1 MHSAHLFML
10 LCIICTSTAVYVLY
24 FWMILWSDYA
34 NRYSE
39 NDSDVSDIIH
49 RNCWIHACA
58 HMHEFILINYLEFPV
73 GFIRQV
79 LTDVEKTW
87 NIQILLRVVERAGA
101 CISIRSQRY
110 RNAEAPSTIK
120 PRQYSSTA
128 VLMEYCITGTR
139 LDLTWVEIPSG
150 YRYGN

>member
-1 MHSAHLFML
+1 MAA
-10 LCIICTSTAVYVLY
+10 CIEYYIKYY
-24 FWMILWSDYA
+24 IRQY
-34 NRYSE
+34 YY
-39 NDSDVSDIIH
+39 IYI
-49 RNCWIHACA
+49 
-58 HMHEFILINYLEFPV
+58 PV
-73 GFIRQV
+73 GFIRQI

-139 LDLTWVEIPSG
+139 LDLT
-150 YRYGN
+150 

>member
-1 MHSAHLFML
+1 MIIARGGMHGG
-10 LCIICTSTAVYVLY
+10 
-24 FWMILWSDYA
+24 
-34 NRYSE
+34 
-39 NDSDVSDIIH
+39 
-49 RNCWIHACA
+49 
-58 HMHEFILINYLEFPV
+58 MHGEMQGKFPV

-139 LDLTWVEIPSG
+139 LDLT
-150 YRYGN
+150 